1 MLNLEEDLLL
11 AEQDFAAMRSLLN
24 ENSID
29 LQGYLDFLEA
39 IGAFDGKKPDAKLY
53 AEMFELVD

>member
-11 AEQDFAAMRSLLN
+11 TEQDFAAMRTLPI
-24 ENSID
+24 ENGTD

-53 AEMFELVD
+53 AAMFQLVD